1 MLKITV
7 PKQQFRDEKTGN
19 VVYSKEVTLILEHS
33 LIAVQKWESRYH
45 KSFFSDEDR
54 TESETRY
61 YIKCMTINNVSDDLV
76 YWALTEDN
84 LEEIDKYIHDPM
96 SAVKK
101 KKVKDEDSKK
111 KKSKSKRPS
120 RNREEYTNE
129 YIYYLMIQNGIPFEC
144 EKWHLER
151 LLALIKVC
159 GEENEKRDP
168 NKKNKKESQKTTT
181 QQLDR
186 MAALNERRKA
196 ALHTKG

>member
-7 PKQQFRDEKTGN
+7 PKQQFWDEKN
-19 VVYSKEVTLILEHS
+19 ERFVYSNEVTLILEHS
-33 LIAVQKWESRYH
+33 LISISKWESRYH

-54 TESETRY
+54 TESENRY

-84 LEEIDKYIHDPM
+84 LEEINKYIHDPM

-101 KKVKDEDSKK
+101 KKVKEEDSKK
-111 KKSKSKRPS
+111 KKSKSKNPS
-120 RNREEYTNE
+120 RKREEYTSE

-144 EKWHLER
+144 EKWHIER

-168 NKKNKKESQKTTT
+168 NKKNKKESQRPTN